1 MKKFLSIALSLVL
14 ISTLSINAFA
24 IEPDDITSPE
34 KIKITFLSNVE
45 TEKIGAF
52 VSENGIVMDSFS
64 VTTNDEN
71 TSGYVINKQD
81 NFDGLWSEFVEMQ
94 TALLSEGIENNKNTQ
109 VGKDMQESLN
119 AILSNDFQMAIVCDN
134 PSSLSR
140 SAGLIGLDIVE
151 SIEPINSTTTIEN
164 ESTTYAE
171 TRATNWVPTSGSAS
185 AWASQNVSDAT
196 YLEVHYK
203 WDGSY
208 ALSYLT
214 NDSDSTLEADLVFYN
229 YDGTAIATDWYK
241 GNYTYN
247 TNQPR
252 PYQDTKAFDNR
263 DEPVFCIGCSDAS
276 SLKAHTDYYWIAYAN
291 KTGSTGCMAK
301 LNMQRGHRLLD
312 FLYEQTWNVF
322 GDETKTVIPFSSWDT
337 SKTGTATYYYL

>member
-1 MKKFLSIALSLVL
+1 MKKFLSIALSLAL
-14 ISTLSINAFA
+14 MSTLSITAFA
-24 IEPDDITSPE
+24 VEPDDATSSE
-34 KIKITFLSNVE
+34 KVKITFLSNIE
-45 TEKIGAF
+45 TEKIGSF
-52 VSENGIVMDSFS
+52 VSENGISMDSFAI
-64 VTTNDEN
+64 TTNAEN

-81 NFDGLWSEFVEMQ
+81 DFNGLWSEFVEMQ
-94 TALLSEGIENNKNTQ
+94 TSLLSEGIENNKNTQ
-109 VGKDMQESLN
+109 IGKDMQESLN

-140 SAGLIGLDIVE
+140 NAGLIGLDIVE
-151 SIEPINSTTTIEN
+151 SIEPVNPAIES
-164 ESTTYAE
+164 EATTYAE

-203 WDGSY
+203 WNSSS

-229 YDGTAIATDWYK
+229 YDDQAIATDWYD

-252 PYQDTKAFDNR
+252 PYQDTKAFDNH

-276 SLKAHTDYYWIAYAN
+276 SLEANTDYYWIAYAN
-291 KTGSTGCMAK
+291 KTNSTGCKAK

-312 FLYEQTWNVF
+312 SLYEQTWNIF

-337 SKTGTATYYYL
+337 SKSGTATF